1 MSILDKS
8 VLNRLEREF
17 TKVWTESSKDI
28 LSQIQVLAGSYF
40 GESPSRD
47 DLVLRSGDLL
57 RDLQSND
64 NKTTTVSNTQVT
76 SEKIMTSPYAFL
88 LGSENKQVT
97 PRQRNFLL
105 MQYYLSMHE
114 DPRALKVGGLF
125 VPFMWKTIA
134 NRGYYEGRKFIFR
147 AIGEVDLK
155 KTIKRVFGE
164 TFKPKNI
171 TVVIGGK

>member
-8 VLNRLEREF
+8 VLNRLKQEF

-28 LSQIQVLAGSYF
+28 LAQSQVLAGSYF
-40 GESPSRD
+40 GQSPSRE

-64 NKTTTVSNTQVT
+64 NKTTTISE
-76 SEKIMTSPYAFL
+76 SEIIAEKIMTSPYAFL

-105 MQYYLSMHE
+105 MQYYFSIQK
-114 DPRALKVGGLF
+114 DPRALKVGGLL

-134 NRGYYEGRKFIFR
+134 NRGYYEGRKYIFR
-147 AIGEVDLK
+147 ALGEVDLQ
-155 KTIKRVFGE
+155 KTTKRVFGE